1 MASVA
6 RVWESQMSTF
16 GRGGISVAA
25 TRSCAALS
33 RAALSLVAL
42 SLPVPSLADAY
53 THRRGNSNLVRK

>member
-1 MASVA
+1 MTRVMASLA

-25 TRSCAALS
+25 TRS

-53 THRRGNSNLVRK
+53 THRGGNSNLVRK